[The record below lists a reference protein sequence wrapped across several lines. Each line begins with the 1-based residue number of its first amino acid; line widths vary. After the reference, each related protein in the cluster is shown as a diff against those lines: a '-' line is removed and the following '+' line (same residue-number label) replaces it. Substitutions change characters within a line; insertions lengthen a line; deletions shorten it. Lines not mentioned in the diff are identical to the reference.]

1 MILDKILKKT
11 SQDLGAK
18 KQKIPLELLEE
29 KISLKKIIIK
39 DALAALG
46 RKNQINILAELKKAS
61 PSKGLIRANFDILSL
76 ARVYEKAGVSA
87 ISVLTEPHFFKGS
100 LKNLEILKKAN
111 ISLPLLRKDFI
122 IDKYQILEALLYG
135 ADFILLIAKAL
146 DYKDLKKLFFFA
158 RNLGLE
164 VLLEIHDE
172 QDLQKAL
179 KCGAN
184 ILGINHRNLQTF
196 ELDFKLCKAL
206 IPKIPKNKVIVAES
220 GLNSPKILKNLHS
233 QGVDA
238 FLIGEHFM
246 RQNDMESE
254 IKNFKNA
261 LELS

>member
-1 MILDKILKKT
+1 MILDEILKKT
-11 SQDLGAK
+11 SHDLEIK
-18 KQKIPLELLEE
+18 KQKISFELLEE
-29 KISLKKIIIK
+29 KLSSKKIIIK
-39 DALAALG
+39 DVLKALSE
-46 RKNQINILAELKKAS
+46 KNQINILAELKKAS
-61 PSKGLIRANFDILSL
+61 PSKGLIRPDFDVLKL

-100 LKNLEILKKAN
+100 LKNLEILKEAN

-122 IDKYQILEALLYG
+122 IDKYQILEALIYG

-146 DYKDLKKLFFFA
+146 DFKDLKKLFNFA
-158 RNLGLE
+158 RDIGLE
-164 VLLEIHDE
+164 VLFEIHDE

-196 ELDFKLCKAL
+196 ELDFKLCEVL
-206 IPKIPKNKVIVAES
+206 IPKIPKGKVLVAES
-220 GLNSPKILKNLHS
+220 GLDSPKILKKLHS
-233 QGVDA
+233 QGIDA

-246 RQNDMESE
+246 RQDNMKDE

-261 LELS
+261 LKY